1 MLQKGKQYMMY
12 APNLTIKSL
21 AEDDRPREK
30 MMLKGRSALSDSE
43 LMAILI
49 ATGTKNESALMLAQ
63 RLLAASNNR
72 LDELGKLSI
81 QELKKFKGIGEAK
94 AITLLAALELGRRR
108 QSSTREENKP
118 IKNSADAYHIFKQHL
133 TDLKVEEFWALYLNR
148 ANKNVATKRIS
159 TGGMTGTV
167 VDTRVIFKDALDHG
181 ATSMI
186 LAHNHPSGQ
195 LRPSQSD
202 IDLTKKLVAAGKI
215 MDVHVVDHVIV
226 CNSDYFSFA
235 DQGLL

>member
-1 MLQKGKQYMMY
+1 MLTASMLQKGKQYMMY

-167 VDTRVIFKDALDHG
+167 VDTRIIFKDALD
-181 ATSMI
+181 
-186 LAHNHPSGQ
+186 HPSGQ